1 MFRAVERGDVLL
13 HFPYQSFDYLLRFLM
28 EASFDPDVEEIKI
41 TQYRV
46 AENSAVIHSLIGAAR
61 NGKRVTVFVEL
72 KARFDEENNMSTAE
86 EMRQA
91 GIKIIYSIPGLK
103 VHAKVAVVLR
113 RGEAAD
119 FACLS
124 TGNFN
129 EKTAKGYSD
138 MALLTCDKA
147 IVGDVCRVFEVLE
160 GRLAEPHFDRLL
172 VARFNMVPELIRLIR
187 READL
192 ARAGRGGRIILKMN
206 GLQDKQMI
214 DELYEA
220 GQAGVEIDLL
230 VRGICCLTP
239 DRSYSPN
246 IRVTRIVDMYLE
258 HARLWYFRGDGDER
272 LFLTSSDW
280 MRRNLNRRI
289 EAAVPIL
296 SPDVR
301 REILDLLDIQLRDNV
316 KACHID
322 GQLRNIYIHNDAPPL
337 RAQQATYEYIKR
349 RTHPE

>member
-1 MFRAVERGDVLL
+1 M
-13 HFPYQSFDYLLRFLM
+13 
-28 EASFDPDVEEIKI
+28 
-41 TQYRV
+41 
-46 AENSAVIHSLIGAAR
+46 
-61 NGKRVTVFVEL
+61 
-72 KARFDEENNMSTAE
+72 
-86 EMRQA
+86 
-91 GIKIIYSIPGLK
+91 
-103 VHAKVAVVLR
+103 
-113 RGEAAD
+113 
-119 FACLS
+119 
-124 TGNFN
+124 
-129 EKTAKGYSD
+129 
-138 MALLTCDKA
+138 
-147 IVGDVCRVFEVLE
+147 
-160 GRLAEPHFDRLL
+160 
-172 VARFNMVPELIRLIR
+172 
-187 READL
+187 
-192 ARAGRGGRIILKMN
+192 
-206 GLQDKQMI
+206 
-214 DELYEA
+214 
-220 GQAGVEIDLL
+220 EIDLL

-316 KACHID
+316 KACRID
-322 GQLRNIYIHNDAPPL
+322 GQLRNIFIHNDAPPL